1 MALFGKKAVAKE
13 EAPKKEKVAVAAK
26 KTAGRD
32 LSSVIIKPRIT
43 EKAVLASERDIY
55 TFDIKAGASK
65 FDVRD
70 AVIELFKVTPVKV
83 HIVNKAP
90 RTTMSKAR
98 GREHKVAGHRKA
110 YVYLK
115 KGDKIDLV

>member
-1 MALFGKKAVAKE
+1 MAIFGKKEEVAEVKE
-13 EAPKKEKVAVAAK
+13 TAEVAAPQK
-26 KTAGRD
+26 ATLPRD

-43 EKAVLASERDIY
+43 EKAVLASERNVY
-55 TFDIKAGASK
+55 TFEIQKGATK

-70 AVIELFKVTPVKV
+70 AVKELFKVTPTRV

-90 RTTMSKAR
+90 RTFMSRAR
-98 GREHKVAGHRKA
+98 GRKQSEKGLRKA

-115 KGDKIDLV
+115 DGDKIDLV